1 MTNKAITHYFYH
13 LKGEVP

>member
-1 MTNKAITHYFYH
+1 MTNKVITHYFYH